1 MTRGRWLTSRGIYR
15 SDNSVFLGV
24 CSGIAE
30 HFDFSTW
37 GVRLAFLVVQCL
49 FFRLTFVLYI
59 VLGIMMKRAPRS
71 RWYARRS
78 MDY

>member
-1 MTRGRWLTSRGIYR
+1 MNKRHWFSSRGIYR
-15 SDNSVFLGV
+15 GDKSVFLGV

-49 FFRLTFVLYI
+49 FFRFTFVLYI
-59 VLGIMMKRAPRS
+59 VLGIMMKRAPR
-71 RWYARRS
+71 WYASRS